1 MFISLTVTR
10 AMVATGESVDGE
22 PIYRKEPSAVMIN
35 TAHIVAIEYR
45 PSSTGTD
52 LIIKTVD
59 GDTWSFPGTTENLH
73 NVREGIANVNA

>member
-10 AMVATGESVDGE
+10 AMVATGDTADGE
-22 PIYRKEPSAVMIN
+22 PIYRKEPSVVQIN
-35 TAHIVAIEYR
+35 TAHIVAIEHR
-45 PSSTGTD
+45 PTSTGTY

-73 NVREGIANVNA
+73 NVRAGVANANA

>member
-1 MFISLTVTR
+1 MFITLTVTR
-10 AMVATGESVDGE
+10 AMVPTGETADGE

-59 GDTWSFPGTTENLH
+59 GDTWSFPGTPENLH
-73 NVREGIANVNA
+73 NVREGIANDDA

>member
-22 PIYRKEPSAVMIN
+22 PIYRKEPSAVEIN

>member
-10 AMVATGESVDGE
+10 AMVATGETVDGE
-22 PIYRKEPSAVMIN
+22 PIYRKEPSAVLIN

-45 PSSTGTD
+45 PTSTGTD

-59 GDTWSFPGTTENLH
+59 GDTWSFPGTPDNLH
-73 NVREGIANVNA
+73 NIREGVANAND